1 MSAEPGAGH
10 ALVTVKALEVNA
22 SFDRLYPRYI
32 QFLSGNA
39 SPIEAE
45 PNATT
50 HLGRS
55 YHLFQLSKKQVLVN
69 FGGAREIKVF
79 GVTLTCH

>member
-1 MSAEPGAGH
+1 MRASTVFIPGIFNFFP
-10 ALVTVKALEVNA
+10 VTRV
-22 SFDRLYPRYI
+22 S
-32 QFLSGNA
+32 
-39 SPIEAE
+39 IEAE